1 MNHTLSLFDDAPGG
15 GWKPSQARRT
25 TARELLRQQVLATT
39 AAAPRARAVEA
50 LFNGPSRGGMQGAD
64 ALEAE
69 VQLAWRALLRGD
81 LLLLVDDRQI
91 TSLDEELHLRDDAQT
106 RIIYLIPLMA
116 PPTATTQER

>member
-1 MNHTLSLFDDAPGG
+1 MNHTLSLFEDAPGG
-15 GWKPSQARRT
+15 GWKPSQTRRT
-25 TARELLRQQVLATT
+25 TARELLRQQVLAT
-39 AAAPRARAVEA
+39 AAAPRARPIEA
-50 LFNGPSRGGMQGAD
+50 LFGGPSRGGMQGAD

-91 TSLDEELHLRDDAQT
+91 TSLDEELHLRDDAQA

-116 PPTATTQER
+116 ATTASAQER